1 MEGALLNGEEL
12 AKILCHMRPGMLL
25 TVPDEWIEKTL
36 QGTRAQ
42 QYARVEQMA
51 LDYQCALRPGIGVQV
66 FEKLRPPY
74 TG

>member
-1 MEGALLNGEEL
+1 VNGEEL
-12 AKILCHMRPGMLL
+12 AKILCHLRYGMVLS
-25 TVPDEWIEKTL
+25 VPDEWIEKTIA
-36 QGTRAQ
+36 GPRTK
-42 QYARVEQMA
+42 QYAIVQQMA